1 MILTRRQHIKTWFCK
16 VQMRWNVMKI
26 FKLMLPQLAAV
37 HPLGLHPF
45 SPFWSDWPPPSL
57 LQRSF
62 SPLWSH
68 LLKQPKNLQ
77 YIYVT
82 ESNVALRLTT
92 FQSSLNINNFNNGLS
107 NLEITYIW
115 NQPVLAFWLES
126 SSFSAPF
133 SSVFSSDSV
142 FVSSVF
148 SSVFV
153 WNFTLLTIKHYT
165 HNQVKHP
172 HWCGM

>member
-1 MILTRRQHIKTWFCK
+1 
-16 VQMRWNVMKI
+16 
-26 FKLMLPQLAAV
+26 MLPQLAAV

-45 SPFWSDWPPPSL
+45 SPFWSDWPPLSL

-165 HNQVKHP
+165 HNHTDTYKLSIPIDAVCSFQKMLKKYAYALFVFH
-172 HWCGM
+172 C